1 MESKKYV
8 SQNVL
13 KSWALTKNINF
24 NKRLKMRGYENK
36 LLSLY
41 CPPPVKSIINT
52 LLAKKTTQIFHKAE
66 R

>member
-41 CPPPVKSIINT
+41 CPPP
-52 LLAKKTTQIFHKAE
+52 